1 MNLALHRGISWNK
14 YLISIIFLAF
24 FAWSLIAVDFNLRS
38 LIEGFPF
45 IVDFVGCMIP
55 PDVTAFPDLI
65 LPALETVQMAFLG
78 TLFAAVLSIPLAV
91 LAAKNITTSGPV
103 QNFSKGIIAFTRTV
117 PDIVFALIFVSA
129 VGLGPFPGVLA
140 ISIHSVGMLGK
151 LYAEAIEEI
160 DPHPVEALEA
170 VGADKM
176 QTINHAVL
184 PQVLP
189 SFISDTIYRFDI
201 NVREAVVLGMV
212 GAGGIGFELI
222 YSMRLFRYK
231 EVAAIL
237 ILTFILIILSERIS
251 DALRRKII
259 GEEVLK

>member
-1 MNLALHRGISWNK
+1 MTLAELGEHRLNK
-14 YLISIIFLAF
+14 YLVFILFLSF
-24 FAWSLIAVDFNLRS
+24 LGWSLISVDFNIRS
-38 LIEGFPF
+38 LVEGLPY
-45 IVDFVGCMIP
+45 IIDFLSCMVP
-55 PDVTAFPDLI
+55 PDAQAFPDLI
-65 LPALETVQMAFLG
+65 VPAVETVQMAFLG
-78 TLFAAVLSIPLAV
+78 TLFASILSIPLAV

-103 QNFSKGIIAFTRTV
+103 QNISKGIIAFTRTV

-140 ISIHSVGMLGK
+140 ISLHSVGMLGK

-170 VGADKM
+170 VGADKI

-222 YSMRLFRYK
+222 YSMRLFRYR
-231 EVAAIL
+231 EVASIL
-237 ILTFILIILSERIS
+237 ILTFILIIFSERIS
-251 DALRRKII
+251 DALRKKII